1 MDVKIYTTPTCPY
14 CAMAKKFLKEHNVA
28 YTEINIAV
36 DTRAAQEII
45 DKTGQM
51 GVPVLEIGGKL
62 IVGFDIEE
70 IKAALGIA

>member
-14 CAMAKKFLKEHNVA
+14 CAMAKKFLMEHNVT
-28 YTEINIAV
+28 YTEINVAA
-36 DTRAAQEII
+36 DTKAAQEII

-62 IVGFDIEE
+62 IVGFDLDE
-70 IKAALGIA
+70 IKGALGIA

>member
-28 YTEINIAV
+28 YTEVNVAA
-36 DTRAAQEII
+36 DTKAAQEMVE
-45 DKTGQM
+45 KTGQM
-51 GVPVLEIGGKL
+51 GVPVLDIGGKL
-62 IVGFDIEE
+62 VVGFDIEE